1 MGIVELLK
9 TLGVS
14 DTDITRIVQFAQT
27 QVVRSAIQ
35 TQDTPA
41 AGGYNTAEVQKQ
53 LETLKDKGDLP
64 SDSSILIQQKA
75 LDSVTNGLVAEML
88 TEMAQ
93 RILINSGIPPIQAG
107 NIVNIESKIK
117 LSRKQD
123 KGDLDKLNQTE
134 KLFAETVK
142 YISKNIFV
150 LDPTA
155 SMEDIE
161 NILAT
166 DEIQSIVN
174 PESSVKLLDDFSRLT
189 SRAITNKE
197 NDLSSGYI
205 VDVDKGVYLTEGS
218 KQSLFLETAGQVYA
232 DDPTYFFQK
241 YAEDPE
247 WRNGFLTYWPDIA
260 TTARLD
266 ELAKENP
273 KYSLGLGDILQGIA
287 NDEAK
292 FSWVGTILGPEAGS
306 QYATTYPMS
315 KDDYSIFRSRI
326 PFQDYEDFLTKATSY
341 SESFKAVEDIL
352 DKQFQVD
359 SSYITESDKANLA
372 QRFRNN
378 APNITFAQFAQNGG
392 QVGNI
397 VFGVDDFMETLYPDI
412 VAKKEKENIIN
423 NQTGYKEAF
432 NKFINPNNDN
442 FNQVIKGLDA
452 FNPGQA
458 KILQQDF
465 NEALSNVL
473 RESPVGTDLDTATQ
487 KILETMGITP
497 QGDLKP
503 LPRYY
508 GQLPGKFEEK
518 VPATYITPEQDVQN
532 KKPIQNVYK
541 PTYSPSEI
549 IGQQFG
555 ITPPT
560 PSGDL
565 LGSAPG
571 LPAFLVV
578 PEPVYTDQNILQIIA
593 NRYYD
598 RPELVQF
605 LQTQIP
611 DIAQRFRLSQK
622 PGALDQESF
631 GDFEYYTDTITA
643 GPGGFVQ
650 GIKDKETGEPN
661 VIAPGT
667 EINIQKSKVVNE
679 FGEAIDD
686 PISSSAAY
694 SYFERDR
701 PKTIADFIGSE
712 AAGYE
717 SAFKQ
722 SPLFTKEQER
732 LERESQIENERQRQE
747 RRKKLISQPVA
758 IFGRRQR

>member
-27 QVVRSAIQ
+27 QVVRSAIE
-35 TQDTPA
+35 TKDTSA
-41 AGGYNTAEVQKQ
+41 AGGYNTAAVQKQ
-53 LETLKDKGDLP
+53 LQSLQDEGDLP
-64 SDSSILIQQKA
+64 PDSSILIQQKA
-75 LDSVTNGLVAEML
+75 LDSVTNELAEML
-88 TEMAQ
+88 TEMAK

-174 PESSVKLLDDFSRLT
+174 PESSVKLLDDFSQLT
-189 SRAITNKE
+189 TALIENKE

-205 VDVDKGVYLTEGS
+205 VDVDQGVYLTEGS
-218 KQSLFLETAGQVYA
+218 KQSLFLEEAGILFA
-232 DDPTYFFQK
+232 KDPTYFFQK
-241 YAEDPE
+241 YADDSE
-247 WRNGFLTYWPDIA
+247 WRNGFLKYWPNIDQ
-260 TTARLD
+260 TALAD
-266 ELAKENP
+266 ELAKEYP
-273 KYSLGLGDILQGIA
+273 QYSLGVGDILQGIV

-292 FSWVGTILGPEAGS
+292 FSWVGTILGPQAGS
-306 QYATTYPMS
+306 RYATTYPMS
-315 KDDYSIFRSRI
+315 KDEYAIFKSQI
-326 PFQDYEDFLTKATSY
+326 PFDDYADFLSKAGSY
-341 SESFKAVEDIL
+341 SESFKAVADIL

-397 VFGVDDFMETLYPDI
+397 VFGVDNFMESLYPDI
-412 VAKKEKENIIN
+412 VAKKDKENIIN
-423 NQTGYKEAF
+423 NQTGYQDAF
-432 NKFINPNNDN
+432 NKFINPDN
-442 FNQVIKGLDA
+442 RNINQVIKGLDV

-465 NEALSNVL
+465 NNAISNYL
-473 RESPVGTDLDTATQ
+473 RNNATNPNVNAETART

-497 QGDLKP
+497 QGELKP
-503 LPRYY
+503 LPTYFNNAIVDPNTNKVL
-508 GQLPGKFEEK
+508 GTEGDELEESTQEITDPQKFH
-518 VPATYITPEQDVQN
+518 PNYIPPSTGSIETNKLQEVQAQQA
-532 KKPIQNVYK
+532 IQNAFK
-541 PTYSPSEI
+541 STYSPSET
-549 IGQQFG
+549 IGQQYA
-555 ITPPT
+555 ITPPSP
-560 PSGDL
+560 PSSL
-565 LGSAPG
+565 LGGAPG
-571 LPAFLVV
+571 LPGFFVV
-578 PEPVYTDQNILQIIA
+578 PEAVYSDQDVLQIIA

-611 DIAQRFRLSQK
+611 DIAQEFRLSQK
-622 PGALDQESF
+622 PGPEF
-631 GDFEYYTDTITA
+631 Y
-643 GPGGFVQ
+643 
-650 GIKDKETGEPN
+650 GEPKDLE
-661 VIAPGT
+661 PG
-667 EINIQKSKVVNE
+667 
-679 FGEAIDD
+679 D
-686 PISSSAAY
+686 PGYTSSGARL
-694 SYFERDR
+694 SYFEAQK
-701 PKTIADFIGSE
+701 PKNIQDFISRE
-712 AAGYE
+712 ASRYE
-717 SAFKQ
+717 
-722 SPLFTKEQER
+722 
-732 LERESQIENERQRQE
+732 ES
-747 RRKKLISQPVA
+747 
-758 IFGRRQR
+758 F